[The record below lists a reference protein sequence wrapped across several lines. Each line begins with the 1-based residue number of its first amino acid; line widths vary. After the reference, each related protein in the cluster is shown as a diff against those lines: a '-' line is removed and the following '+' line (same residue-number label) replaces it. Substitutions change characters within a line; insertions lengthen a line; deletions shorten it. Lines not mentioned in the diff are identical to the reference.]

1 MPEEKECVWCDR
13 VRVLAGF
20 LAGAG
25 LAYMLIDVLFDGVLT
40 KSLTKQAPRLA
51 SVINLPQLEG
61 DADAG

>member
-13 VRVLAGF
+13 VMVLAGF

-25 LAYMLIDVLFDGVLT
+25 IAYMLIDVLFDGVLT
-40 KSLTKQAPRLA
+40 KSLARQSPRLA
-51 SVINLPQLEG
+51 SVINIPQEG